1 MSTTFKVRLA
11 ARKMRIKTARKA
23 RIQAAARE
31 LSCAIATLT
40 VTALIAVWLA
50 RAALGYGF
58 ELLPYIEINIWSIL
72 SK

>member
-40 VTALIAVWLA
+40 ITALIAVWMA
-50 RAALGYGF
+50 RAALGYKF
-58 ELLPYIEINIWSIL
+58 EIIPYAERIWITLIN
-72 SK
+72 